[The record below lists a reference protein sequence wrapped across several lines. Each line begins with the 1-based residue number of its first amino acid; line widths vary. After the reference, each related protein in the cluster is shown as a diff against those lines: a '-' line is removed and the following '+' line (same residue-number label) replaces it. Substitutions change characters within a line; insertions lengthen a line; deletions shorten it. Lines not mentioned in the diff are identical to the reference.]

1 MERSEKSDGWL
12 ATFLREVITM
22 PRRHMLVFLVATLLL
37 VVVEVE
43 FTEGWHLVHL
53 VELVGVMVFLY
64 LLWAGWRVRRGRAKP
79 RHLSTKSE

>member
-1 MERSEKSDGWL
+1 MEQSEKSDGWL
-12 ATFLREVITM
+12 AAFLREVISM

-43 FTEGWHLVHL
+43 LTEGWHLVHL

-64 LLWAGWRVRRGRAKP
+64 LLWAAWRVRRGRTKP
-79 RHLSTKSE
+79 RRLSTKSE

>member
-12 ATFLREVITM
+12 ATFLREVISM

-43 FTEGWHLVHL
+43 FTEGWHLV
-53 VELVGVMVFLY
+53 ELVGVMVFLY
-64 LLWAGWRVRRGRAKP
+64 LLWAAWRVRRGRAKP